1 MGEGISESIRK
12 VTMEE
17 EFRICPAC
25 GYERGFHVSFLKED
39 GGGPLR
45 SVLICPNCGAR
56 FELEG
61 VRLAMG

>member
-1 MGEGISESIRK
+1 MKEGVSESISK

-39 GGGPLR
+39 GRGDVR
-45 SVLICPNCGAR
+45 KILICPNCGAR

-61 VRLAMG
+61 VHMATG